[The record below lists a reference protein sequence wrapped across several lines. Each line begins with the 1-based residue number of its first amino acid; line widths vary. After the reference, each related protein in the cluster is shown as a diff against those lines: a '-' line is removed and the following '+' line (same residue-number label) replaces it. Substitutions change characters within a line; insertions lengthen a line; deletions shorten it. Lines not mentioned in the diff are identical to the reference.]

1 MPSYTGSKS
10 KLIHIPEVCEL
21 RNSPGSPSFRGRCCI
36 MLHVE
41 IPPPGVKP
49 TPPAVKGR
57 VLTTEPQGSLGN
69 SETIYYGDCVL
80 KK

>member
-1 MPSYTGSKS
+1 MPSYPGSKS
-10 KLIHIPEVCEL
+10 KLIHTPEVCEL

-49 TPPAVKGR
+49 TPPAVQGR
-57 VLTTEPQGSLGN
+57 VLTTGPPGKPSKSL
-69 SETIYYGDCVL
+69 
-80 KK
+80 